1 MDSETRTR
9 ISETVLEILNSADM
23 DTMTEFK
30 VRQSASE
37 KLGINLSDLEG
48 KKLVR
53 SVVESYLAEQHE
65 KGKKEEGNHGKEEDV
80 EEEEESDQ
88 KKVGSGEDG
97 SGKEYDEDGDLI
109 ICRLNKK
116 RRVTIT
122 EFRGKTLLSI
132 REYYWKDGKECPSSK
147 GISLTAEQWVSFKK
161 NLPAIEDAI
170 KKIEARVD

>member
-65 KGKKEEGNHGKEEDV
+65 KDKKEEDA

-88 KKVGSGEDG
+88 KKVGSGDDG

-122 EFRGKTLLSI
+122 DFRGKTLVSI
-132 REYYWKDGKECPSSK
+132 REYYWKDGRECPSSK

-161 NLPAIEDAI
+161 SLPAIEDAI
-170 KKIEARVD
+170 KKVEARVD